1 MTLNIMREV
10 NNLRSMTVKA
20 LWERYVEVFG
30 EESRSCNKDFL
41 RKRIAWRLQALA
53 EGDLSERARQR
64 AEELANDADLRI
76 RPQSGAFRSDAGS
89 SPLRTTSYS
98 FQPNCDQRIPM
109 PGAILSRQYK
119 GTTIRV
125 MVLENGFEYNGEV
138 YRSLTTVARTVTGT
152 RWNGFHFFGLKK
164 KRVKA

>member
-1 MTLNIMREV
+1 VTLNIMREV
-10 NNLRSMTVKA
+10 NTLRSMTVKA
-20 LWERYVEVFG
+20 LRERYLEVFG

-41 RKRIAWRLQALA
+41 RKQIAWRLQALT

-64 AEELANDADLRI
+64 AKELANDADFRI
-76 RPQSGAFRSDAGS
+76 RPQSGTFRSDAGS

-109 PGAILSRQYK
+109 PGAILSHQYK

-125 MVLENGFEYNGEV
+125 MVLEKGFEYNGEV
-138 YRSLTTVARTVTGT
+138 YRSLTAIAKAVAGT
-152 RWNGFHFFGLKK
+152 NWNGFLFFGLKK